1 MDADSYKHGYRNTT
15 PTLELHEVEQ
25 AEQDEAGGVRRGHVR
40 FREKCSST
48 NTVHIAIQ
56 NATRTCDGERIRDVP
71 DDDGIGDRER
81 DRGDD
86 GQEDRNRDPSQLPA
100 FDEFD
105 PEVGTSGE
113 YLHEFVSALHLL
125 RVAEK
130 VPQAHVL
137 RGVDSCGA

>member
-1 MDADSYKHGYRNTT
+1 MLKDQCRVLVQVLEVDVR
-15 PTLELHEVEQ
+15 PTEIYILLLILLLIPL
-25 AEQDEAGGVRRGHVR
+25 A
-40 FREKCSST
+40 
-48 NTVHIAIQ
+48 
-56 NATRTCDGERIRDVP
+56 
-71 DDDGIGDRER
+71 DDDRRNDRDRDRERDRDRDRER

-113 YLHEFVSALHLL
+113 YLHELVSAFHLL

-130 VPQAHVL
+130 VAQAHVF
-137 RGVDSCGA
+137 RGADSSGA